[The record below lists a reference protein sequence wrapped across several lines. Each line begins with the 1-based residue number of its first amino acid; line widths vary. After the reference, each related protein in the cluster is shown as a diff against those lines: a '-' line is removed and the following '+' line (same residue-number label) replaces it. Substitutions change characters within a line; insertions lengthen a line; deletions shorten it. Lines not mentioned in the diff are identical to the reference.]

1 MNQPARTFVA
11 AAVLGGVLFIAS
23 PGPLAVGLLIA
34 ALVALV
40 VGLAR
45 RWPRRWG
52 LRVAHLL
59 LFAYLAAWAYTH
71 LDDWR
76 LARGGAATST
86 RLETAKLERVAAVLG
101 SRLQTDRALA
111 VRVAGALAAE
121 SAIGGREMVQDPE
134 LFVSLGRAVPPLLP
148 TGVGIEVYDAAGS
161 LRAWWGEPRGGRL
174 PADSVMAPLA
184 GGVVR
189 RPAGYTLAYAAVP
202 WSVESDSFVVAV
214 KDLWAV
220 ETPLRRGVGETD
232 LMLTTLERNE
242 DLAFRVLTPGDEP
255 EQPSPSAAIRGSDGE
270 AVASVVSE
278 RFMLRR
284 YLAERRRD
292 ARRML
297 AGLYLWPLLWAT
309 GAIWQLA
316 RRRREGASLTRWA
329 TGLTGQTIVLIGL
342 WGFVMESR
350 FAARLLPE
358 AWFSPLTFATD
369 FLGPGGR
376 SPGDLMF
383 TAAIVFLI
391 VLSAYTLIPESR
403 RRLSPLWVVPVVAGA
418 AALALEV
425 APATGMVVERAL
437 QGMSPSVFF
446 SSTLLFSPPYLLVL
460 LSFALLGAAAIGALA
475 IVFRWLNMPTGKGW
489 VLGAASVT
497 ATMVA
502 LAAFNLQG
510 AAMAGRFSAIGP
522 LLGLGVV
529 GAAVVIDAAGRRRDD
544 AHPASS
550 VRFSLAAV
558 GLACVL
564 TFPIVAFARV
574 QVAHELLVERA
585 ERIGEASTQWLQYN
599 MTRTIEYL
607 ATSPE
612 VKRAIQDSNR
622 DAALLLW
629 NQSPLRTLDFASGL
643 YLFDAEGS
651 TVSQF
656 ALSAVDLSGR
666 ARRYARE
673 TTVPR
678 VEIEGAP
685 RDRGIWWAIVPVNEV
700 VDEVEQR
707 VGAAVAMTTGALEL
721 REPATGSA
729 FVLTDLLAGSGPP
742 ANAPQITALSSD
754 EVPPPRTLLTTVV
767 REGEEPVQLAMPLE
781 PLLPTARSYAVFAFV
796 GVICGMLLGL
806 VERWGDVRTR
816 GRWWASLRAENPLH
830 SFRLQLL
837 LAFLAVAAVPLTL
850 YAVLGYRATRIEL
863 QEATRSAAA
872 EALAAA
878 SRMVVDDPALE
889 RGTPRLLTDRLREIA
904 EVLQQDLVLY
914 WRGRTV
920 ASSRPEIFAS
930 RLFADRM
937 PGEVYADL
945 FGVRRPLAFD
955 SMVLGQRSFLV
966 AYQPLVEPEA
976 PAGYVLATPLLIR
989 EDRARADFQRLG
1001 EGVFL
1006 LSAFSL
1012 GFLLIVS
1019 GGLSRYMARPLSALE
1034 RGTRQIAAGRLSYRL
1049 PSPARRDE
1057 FGRLQGAFNAMAEQ
1071 LDVSQRALEQ
1081 EKSRVQAILASVGAG
1096 VVALDEGGKIRLLND
1111 RAASLLGLDP
1121 QDVVD
1126 RPVGELVDD
1135 DGDASSFWR
1144 AVGTEFDRG
1153 GGDDHDLVIRRNG
1166 EERHYHMVG
1175 TALRDAVGRERG
1187 LVVAFEDITANVQ
1200 SQRVVA
1206 WGEMARQV
1214 AHEIKNPLTP
1224 MKLSLQ
1230 HLERTVEDRPDD
1242 FHMVFHS
1249 NLDLIL
1255 AEVER
1260 LERIASNFARF
1271 AVPDPAVSEP
1281 FDAELVAREVVAL
1294 FEPGEDDVVYSLDVV
1309 GQPQDLIGDPEGFRR
1324 ILVNLLQNSREAV
1337 LAGNGGSVS
1346 LRLDWKRETGWA
1358 WISVIDDGIGL
1369 PADGIDRLFEPSFS
1383 TKTRGTGL
1391 GLAITRRI
1399 VEAWGGRIEYERRS
1413 EGGTAIH
1420 VRLPSVPLEDDV
1432 PRP

>member
-11 AAVLGGVLFIAS
+11 AAVLGGVLFIVP
-23 PGPLAVGLLIA
+23 PGPLAVALLIA
-34 ALVALV
+34 ALAALV
-40 VGLAR
+40 AGLTR

-52 LRVAHLL
+52 LRIAHVL
-59 LFAYLAAWAYTH
+59 LFAYLAAWAYTY

-76 LARGGAATST
+76 LARGGAATAA
-86 RLETAKLERVAAVLG
+86 RLETAKLDRVAAVLG
-101 SRLQTDRALA
+101 GRLQTDRALA

-121 SAIGGREMVQDPE
+121 SAMDGRDMVQDPE

-148 TGVGIEVYDAAGS
+148 TGVGIEVYDTAGS
-161 LRAWWGEPRGGRL
+161 LRAWWGESRGGRL
-174 PADSVMAPLA
+174 PADSVVAPLA

-232 LMLTTLERNE
+232 LVLTTLEQGE
-242 DLAFRVLTPGDEP
+242 DLAFRVLAPGDEP
-255 EQPSPSAAIRGSDGE
+255 EQPSASAVIRRSDGE

-284 YLAERRRD
+284 YLVERRRD
-292 ARRML
+292 VQRML
-297 AGLYLWPLLWAT
+297 AALYLWPLLWAT

-316 RRRREGASLTRWA
+316 RRRHAGSSLVRWA
-329 TGLTGQTIVLIGL
+329 FGLAGQTIVLVGL

-350 FAARLLPE
+350 FVALLLPD

-391 VLSAYTLIPESR
+391 VLSAYTLIPRSR
-403 RRLSPLWVVPVVAGA
+403 RRLSPMWALPAVAGA
-418 AALALEV
+418 AMLALRV
-425 APATGMVVERAL
+425 APATGVVVERAL
-437 QGMSPSVFF
+437 QSMSPSVFF
-446 SSTLLFSPPYLLVL
+446 SSTLLFSPPYLMVL
-460 LSFALLGAAAIGALA
+460 LSLALLVAAAIGALA
-475 IVFRWLNMPTGKGW
+475 VVFRWLNMPTGRGW
-489 VLGAASVT
+489 VLGAAAVT
-497 ATMVA
+497 VA
-502 LAAFNLQG
+502 MLGLAALNLPG

-522 LLGLGVV
+522 LLGLGAV
-529 GAAVVIDAAGRRRDD
+529 GAAALIDAAGRRRDD

-550 VRFSLAAV
+550 VRFSLVAV

-574 QVAHELLVERA
+574 QAAHELLVERA
-585 ERIGEASTQWLQYN
+585 ERIGAASTQWLQYT

-607 ATSPE
+607 ATEPE

-673 TTVPR
+673 TSVPR

-685 RDRGIWWAIVPVNEV
+685 RDRGIWWAIVPVSEV
-700 VDEVEQR
+700 VDEVETR

-721 REPATGSA
+721 REPAAGSA

-742 ANAPQITALSSD
+742 SNAPQITALSSD
-754 EVPPPRTLLTTVV
+754 EVPPPGTLLTTVV

-806 VERWGDVRTR
+806 IERWGDVRTR
-816 GRWWASLRAENPLH
+816 GRWWASIRAENPLH

-850 YAVLGYRATRIEL
+850 YAVLGYRASRQEL
-863 QEATRSAAA
+863 QEATRAAAA

-889 RGTPRLLTDRLREIA
+889 RGTPRLLTDRLRGVAEI
-904 EVLQQDLVLY
+904 LQQDLVLY
-914 WRGRTV
+914 WQGRTV

-937 PGEVYADL
+937 PGEVYAEL
-945 FGVRRPLAFD
+945 FGVRRPL
-955 SMVLGQRSFLV
+955 

-989 EDRARADFQRLG
+989 EDRARADLQRLG

-1071 LDVSQRALEQ
+1071 LDVGQRALER

-1096 VVALDEGGKIRLLND
+1096 VVALDERGRIRLLND
-1111 RAASLLGLDP
+1111 RAASLLGQDP
-1121 QDVVD
+1121 RDVID

-1135 DGDASSFWR
+1135 DGEASSFWR
-1144 AVGTEFDRG
+1144 AVRSEFDQG
-1153 GGDDHDLVIRRNG
+1153 GGDDHDLVVRRNG

-1175 TALRDAVGRERG
+1175 TALRDAVGKERG
-1187 LVVAFEDITANVQ
+1187 LVVAFEDITGNVQ
-1200 SQRVVA
+1200 SQRVLA

-1242 FHMVFHS
+1242 FQQVFHS

-1271 AVPDPAVSEP
+1271 AVPDPAVNEP
-1281 FDAELVAREVVAL
+1281 FDAEVAAREVVAL
-1294 FEPGEDDVVYSLDVV
+1294 FEPGEDEVDYSLDVV
-1309 GQPQDLIGDPEGFRR
+1309 GQPRHLRGDPEGFRR

-1337 LAGNGGSVS
+1337 LAADGGSVR
-1346 LRLDWKRETGWA
+1346 LQLDWKRETGWA
-1358 WISVIDDGIGL
+1358 WISVVDDGIGL
-1369 PADGIDRLFEPSFS
+1369 PAEGLDRLFEPSFS

-1399 VEAWGGRIEYERRS
+1399 VEAWGGTIDYERPPD
-1413 EGGTAIH
+1413 GGTAIH
-1420 VRLPSVPLEDDV
+1420 VRLPTVRAGDDA
-1432 PRP
+1432 PTP

>member
-11 AAVLGGVLFIAS
+11 AAVLGGVLFIVP
-23 PGPLAVGLLIA
+23 PGPLAVALLIA
-34 ALVALV
+34 ALAALV
-40 VGLAR
+40 AGLTR

-52 LRVAHLL
+52 LRIAHVL
-59 LFAYLAAWAYTH
+59 LFAYLAAWAYTY

-76 LARGGAATST
+76 LARGGAATAA
-86 RLETAKLERVAAVLG
+86 RLETAKLDRVAAVLG
-101 SRLQTDRALA
+101 GRLQTDRALA

-121 SAIGGREMVQDPE
+121 SAMDGRDMVQDPE

-148 TGVGIEVYDAAGS
+148 TGVGIEVYDTAGS
-161 LRAWWGEPRGGRL
+161 LRAWWGESRGGRL
-174 PADSVMAPLA
+174 PADSVVAPLA

-232 LMLTTLERNE
+232 LVLTTLEQGE
-242 DLAFRVLTPGDEP
+242 DLAFRVLAPGDEP
-255 EQPSPSAAIRGSDGE
+255 EQPSASAVIRRSDGE

-284 YLAERRRD
+284 YLVERRRD
-292 ARRML
+292 VQRML
-297 AGLYLWPLLWAT
+297 AALYLWPLLWAT

-316 RRRREGASLTRWA
+316 RRRHAGSSLVRWA
-329 TGLTGQTIVLIGL
+329 FGLAGQTIVLVGL

-350 FAARLLPE
+350 FVALLLPD

-391 VLSAYTLIPESR
+391 VLSAYTLIPRSR
-403 RRLSPLWVVPVVAGA
+403 RRLSPMWALPAVAGA
-418 AALALEV
+418 AMLALRV
-425 APATGMVVERAL
+425 APATGVVVERAL
-437 QGMSPSVFF
+437 QSMSPSVFF
-446 SSTLLFSPPYLLVL
+446 SSTLLFSPPYLMVL
-460 LSFALLGAAAIGALA
+460 LSLALLVAAAIGALA
-475 IVFRWLNMPTGKGW
+475 VVFRWLNMPTGRGW
-489 VLGAASVT
+489 VLGAAAVT
-497 ATMVA
+497 VA
-502 LAAFNLQG
+502 MLGLAALNLPG

-522 LLGLGVV
+522 LLGLGAV
-529 GAAVVIDAAGRRRDD
+529 GAAALIDAAGRRRDD

-550 VRFSLAAV
+550 VRFSLVAV

-574 QVAHELLVERA
+574 QAAHELLVERA
-585 ERIGEASTQWLQYN
+585 ERIGAASTQWLQYT

-607 ATSPE
+607 ATEPE

-673 TTVPR
+673 TSVPR

-685 RDRGIWWAIVPVNEV
+685 RDRGIWWAIVPVSEV
-700 VDEVEQR
+700 VDEVETR

-721 REPATGSA
+721 REPAAGSA

-742 ANAPQITALSSD
+742 SNAPQITALSSD
-754 EVPPPRTLLTTVV
+754 EVPPPGTLLTTVV

-806 VERWGDVRTR
+806 IERWGDVRTR
-816 GRWWASLRAENPLH
+816 GRWWASIRAENPLH

-850 YAVLGYRATRIEL
+850 YAVLGYRASRQEL
-863 QEATRSAAA
+863 QEATRAAAA

-889 RGTPRLLTDRLREIA
+889 RGTPRLLTDRLRGVAEI
-904 EVLQQDLVLY
+904 LQQDLVLY
-914 WRGRTV
+914 WQGRTV

-937 PGEVYADL
+937 PGEVYAEL

-989 EDRARADFQRLG
+989 EDRARADLQRLG
-1001 EGVFL
+1001 EGV
-1006 LSAFSL
+1006 
-1012 GFLLIVS
+1012 
-1019 GGLSRYMARPLSALE
+1019 GLSRYMARPLSALE

-1071 LDVSQRALEQ
+1071 LDVGQRALER

-1096 VVALDEGGKIRLLND
+1096 VVALDERGRIRLLND
-1111 RAASLLGLDP
+1111 RAASLLGQDP
-1121 QDVVD
+1121 RDVID

-1135 DGDASSFWR
+1135 DGEASSFWR
-1144 AVGTEFDRG
+1144 AVRSEFDQG
-1153 GGDDHDLVIRRNG
+1153 GGDDHDLVVRRNG

-1175 TALRDAVGRERG
+1175 TALRDAVGKERG
-1187 LVVAFEDITANVQ
+1187 LVVAFEDITGNVQ
-1200 SQRVVA
+1200 SQRVLA

-1242 FHMVFHS
+1242 FQQVFHS

-1271 AVPDPAVSEP
+1271 AVPDPAVNEP
-1281 FDAELVAREVVAL
+1281 FDAEVAAREVVAL
-1294 FEPGEDDVVYSLDVV
+1294 FEPGEDEVDYSLDVV
-1309 GQPQDLIGDPEGFRR
+1309 GQPRHLRGDPEGFRR

-1337 LAGNGGSVS
+1337 LAADGGSVR
-1346 LRLDWKRETGWA
+1346 LQLDWKRETGWA
-1358 WISVIDDGIGL
+1358 WISVVDDGIGL
-1369 PADGIDRLFEPSFS
+1369 PAEGLDRLFD
-1383 TKTRGTGL
+1383 
-1391 GLAITRRI
+1391 
-1399 VEAWGGRIEYERRS
+1399 EAWGGTIDYERPPD
-1413 EGGTAIH
+1413 GGTAIH
-1420 VRLPSVPLEDDV
+1420 VRLPTVRAGDDA
-1432 PRP
+1432 PTP

>member
-1 MNQPARTFVA
+1 
-11 AAVLGGVLFIAS
+11 
-23 PGPLAVGLLIA
+23 
-34 ALVALV
+34 
-40 VGLAR
+40 
-45 RWPRRWG
+45 
-52 LRVAHLL
+52 
-59 LFAYLAAWAYTH
+59 
-71 LDDWR
+71 
-76 LARGGAATST
+76 
-86 RLETAKLERVAAVLG
+86 
-101 SRLQTDRALA
+101 
-111 VRVAGALAAE
+111 
-121 SAIGGREMVQDPE
+121 
-134 LFVSLGRAVPPLLP
+134 
-148 TGVGIEVYDAAGS
+148 
-161 LRAWWGEPRGGRL
+161 
-174 PADSVMAPLA
+174 
-184 GGVVR
+184 
-189 RPAGYTLAYAAVP
+189 
-202 WSVESDSFVVAV
+202 
-214 KDLWAV
+214 
-220 ETPLRRGVGETD
+220 
-232 LMLTTLERNE
+232 
-242 DLAFRVLTPGDEP
+242 
-255 EQPSPSAAIRGSDGE
+255 
-270 AVASVVSE
+270 
-278 RFMLRR
+278 
-284 YLAERRRD
+284 
-292 ARRML
+292 
-297 AGLYLWPLLWAT
+297 
-309 GAIWQLA
+309 
-316 RRRREGASLTRWA
+316 
-329 TGLTGQTIVLIGL
+329 
-342 WGFVMESR
+342 
-350 FAARLLPE
+350 
-358 AWFSPLTFATD
+358 
-369 FLGPGGR
+369 
-376 SPGDLMF
+376 
-383 TAAIVFLI
+383 
-391 VLSAYTLIPESR
+391 
-403 RRLSPLWVVPVVAGA
+403 
-418 AALALEV
+418 
-425 APATGMVVERAL
+425 
-437 QGMSPSVFF
+437 MSPTVFF
-446 SSTLLFSPPYLLVL
+446 SSTLLFSPPYLMVL

-475 IVFRWLNMPTGKGW
+475 IVFRWLNIPTGKGW
-489 VLGAASVT
+489 VLGAATVT
-497 ATMVA
+497 AMMLA
-502 LAAFNLQG
+502 LAAFNLQS

-522 LLGLGVV
+522 LLGLGAV
-529 GAAVVIDAAGRRRDD
+529 GAAALIDAAGRRRDD
-544 AHPASS
+544 AHSASS
-550 VRFSLAAV
+550 VRFSLVAL

-574 QVAHELLVERA
+574 QAAHELLVERA
-585 ERIGEASTQWLQYN
+585 ERIGEASTQWLQYT

-673 TTVPR
+673 TPVPR

-742 ANAPQITALSSD
+742 TNAPQITALSSD
-754 EVPPPRTLLTTVV
+754 EVPPPGTLLTTVV
-767 REGEEPVQLAMPLE
+767 RDGEEPVQLAMPLE

-806 VERWGDVRTR
+806 IERWGDVRTR
-816 GRWWASLRAENPLH
+816 GRWWASLRAENLLH

-863 QEATRSAAA
+863 QEATRGAAA

-878 SRMVVDDPALE
+878 SRMVVVDPALE
-889 RGTPRLLTDRLREIA
+889 RGTPRLLTDRLKGIA

-937 PGEVYADL
+937 PGEVY
-945 FGVRRPLAFD
+945 
-955 SMVLGQRSFLV
+955 V

-989 EDRARADFQRLG
+989 EDRARADLQRLG

-1071 LDVSQRALEQ
+1071 LDVGQRALER

-1096 VVALDEGGKIRLLND
+1096 VVALDERGRIRLLND

-1135 DGDASSFWR
+1135 DGEASSFWR
-1144 AVGTEFDRG
+1144 AVGIEFDRG
-1153 GGDDHDLVIRRNG
+1153 GGDDHDLVVRRNG

-1200 SQRVVA
+1200 SQRVLA

-1242 FHMVFHS
+1242 FQQVFHS

-1281 FDAELVAREVVAL
+1281 FDAGSVAQEVVAL
-1294 FEPGEDDVVYSLDVV
+1294 FEPGEDNVAYSLDVI
-1309 GQPQDLIGDPEGFRR
+1309 GQPRDLLGDPEGFRR

-1346 LRLDWKRETGWA
+1346 LQLDWNRETGWA
-1358 WISVIDDGIGL
+1358 WISVVDDGVGL
-1369 PADGIDRLFEPSFS
+1369 PADGVDRLFEPSFS

-1399 VEAWGGRIEYERRS
+1399 VEAWGGTIEYERRP
-1413 EGGTAIH
+1413 EAGTAIH
-1420 VRLPSVPLEDDV
+1420 VRLPSVPVEGDA